1 MSEQAAPTTA
11 LGAAEEVFGQNAW
24 IVEEMHQQFLTNP
37 TSVDETWRAYFAP
50 DNGNGHANGNG
61 AGKGAKVASPAV
73 ALPAAANGSQVPTAV
88 TEPAPV
94 VAPAAAAVAPVET
107 ASAAPV
113 ATAPAATA
121 PAAAPDA
128 VATPA
133 DVTPPA
139 QPGAAPVVETAE
151 APVALRGAAGRI
163 VENMVTSLGVPTATS
178 VHPLPAKLLEVNRRL
193 INEHQDRIGARK
205 ISFTHLIAYALVKAL
220 GDVPALNSTFVA
232 DIDGKNTPGVI
243 RHEHVNLGI
252 AIDLERP
259 GGARTLVVPAVRSAD
274 TLSFAGFVAS
284 YEDLVARARGAKLT
298 VEDFSGVTIT
308 ITNPGT
314 LGTTQSVPRLMSGQG
329 AIIGVGAL
337 DFPVEFAGADPST
350 LSDLGIGKVLTL
362 TSTYDHRIIQG
373 AESGLFLK
381 RVHELLVGESGF
393 YEQVFAELGIAEP
406 PARWQRAKHEAS
418 PAGSTG
424 VREHLAVRSLI
435 EAYRLHGH
443 LAASLDPL
451 AEHEP
456 ETPSVLDPATYGLS
470 VWDLDRSFPTDGLLS
485 TPTAPLSAILA
496 VLRRS
501 YCGTIGTEYLHIQDP
516 DQRHFLAELLEAAP
530 ETLSAEE
537 QRYVLQRL
545 DAAEGLER
553 FLQARYPA
561 GRRFSLEGSE
571 STISFIDALFE
582 QAATLGIGH
591 GIIGMAHRGRLN
603 VLANVLGKPYE
614 GIFAEFEDTLD
625 PLTVDGSGDVKYHK
639 GGQGTWVGRLG
650 TTLPVTLPPNPS
662 HLEAVDPVVIGTARA
677 ELDRGGADRVLT
689 LLIHGDASFAGQGVV
704 AETLNLSQLEG
715 YRVGGT
721 MHLIINNQLGFTA
734 EAEATRST
742 RYSSD
747 LGKAIEA
754 PIFHVNGDD
763 PEAAARVAKI
773 AEAYR
778 IKFERDVIVDLISYR
793 RLGHNEQDDPTY
805 TQPLMYKLIDAH
817 PTTRAIYAS
826 QLLAS
831 GAISTEVEAADREA
845 FNQTLLTSLEEARRV
860 PRAHFDS
867 LPPKR
872 MPDVAPLSGVDAVS
886 RMTLDAISKRLHSWP
901 DDFAVHPKMERQL
914 LQRTEMYDA
923 GEVDWA
929 LGEALAY
936 GTLLLEGTNIRLTGQ
951 DSERG
956 TFSHRQAV
964 LTDVENGNRYTP
976 LATLGSALNEAGPVG
991 ESARFEV
998 RDSLLS
1004 EYAALGFE
1012 YGYSVA
1018 SKESLVL
1025 WEAQFGDFANG
1036 AQIMIDNFI
1045 VAGEEKWGQLSGLV
1059 MLLPHGYEGL
1069 GPEHSSARIERYL
1082 QLAADGYIT
1091 IVQPTTAAQFFHLL
1105 RAHRHQTMRRPL
1117 IVFTPKSLL
1126 RLRASRSSVDQLV
1139 AGNFSE
1145 VLDDPGAGVLFER
1158 SAVGR
1163 VVLCTGKIAFELM
1176 DRNAKNLAALPSS
1189 VPVAVVRVEQ
1199 LHPWPEEQIAAVL
1212 ASYPGATEIVWA
1224 QDEPANMGAWSYAHP
1239 LLLDLLD
1246 GERSLRRVSRQ
1257 TASAPATGSSHV
1269 LHELEVHYL
1278 ADAAVGPSPVA

>member
-1 MSEQAAPTTA
+1 MSDQAAPTTA
-11 LGAAEEVFGQNAW
+11 LGAAEETFGQNAW

-37 TSVDETWRAYFAP
+37 TSVDETWRAYFSLDHANGHGNGTSSG
-50 DNGNGHANGNG
+50 NGNGVKA
-61 AGKGAKVASPAV
+61 AQAV
-73 ALPAAANGSQVPTAV
+73 ALPAATNGGQAAIPPAETSDVVAPSAAV
-88 TEPAPV
+88 ALAPAPV
-94 VAPAAAAVAPVET
+94 AVAEAVPVVASPPAVTAPVAVAPEQV
-107 ASAAPV
+107 AAP
-113 ATAPAATA
+113 
-121 PAAAPDA
+121 
-128 VATPA
+128 
-133 DVTPPA
+133 
-139 QPGAAPVVETAE
+139 AE
-151 APVALRGAAGRI
+151 EPVALRGAAGRI

-178 VHPLPAKLLEVNRRL
+178 VHPLPAKLLEVNRRY
-193 INEHQDRIGARK
+193 INEHQDRVGAGK

-243 RHEHVNLGI
+243 RHEHVNLGL

-274 TLSFAGFVAS
+274 TLGFTDFAAA

-298 VEDFSGVTIT
+298 VEDFAGVTIT
-308 ITNPGT
+308 LTNPGT

-337 DFPVEFAGADPST
+337 DFPVEFAGADPAT

-393 YEQVFAELGIAEP
+393 YDQIFSELGIAEP
-406 PARWQRAKHEAS
+406 PARWQRVKHEA
-418 PAGSTG
+418 PGSGATG
-424 VREHLAVRSLI
+424 TRDQLAVRSLI

-443 LAASLDPL
+443 LAAAVDPL
-451 AEHEP
+451 TEHDP
-456 ETPSVLDPATYGLS
+456 EAPSVLDPATYGLS
-470 VWDLDRSFPTDGLLS
+470 VWDLDRSFPTEGLLP

-501 YCGTIGTEYLHIQDP
+501 YCSTIGTEYLHIQDAE
-516 DQRHFLAELLEAAP
+516 QRRFIAELLEQAP
-530 ETLSAEE
+530 ETLSAEA
-537 QRYVLQRL
+537 QRYLLQRL

-553 FLQARYPA
+553 FLHARYPA

-639 GGQGTWVGRLG
+639 GGQGNWVGRLG
-650 TTLPVTLPPNPS
+650 TTLAVTMPPNPS
-662 HLEAVDPVVIGTARA
+662 QLEAVDPVVIGIARA
-677 ELDRGGADRVLT
+677 ELDRGGAARVLT
-689 LLIHGDASFAGQGVV
+689 LLTHGDASFAGQGVV

-763 PEAAARVAKI
+763 PEAVARVAQI

-778 IKFERDVIVDLISYR
+778 VKFERDAIVDLISYR

-826 QLLAS
+826 HLLSS
-831 GAISTEVEAADREA
+831 GSLAPEVEAADRES
-845 FNQTLLTSLEEARRV
+845 FNQTLISALEEARRV
-860 PRAHFDS
+860 PRAHFDN
-867 LPPKR
+867 LPARRLP
-872 MPDVAPLSGVDAVS
+872 VVEPLSSLDSVS
-886 RMTLDAISKRLHSWP
+886 RTTLDAIAKRLHSWP
-901 DDFAVHPKMERQL
+901 DDFAVHPKMERLL
-914 LQRTEMYDA
+914 LQRAEMYDA

-929 LGEALAY
+929 LGEALAF

-964 LTDVENGNRYTP
+964 LIDVTNGNRYTP
-976 LATLGSALNEAGPVG
+976 LTTLGSALDDDGPVG

-1018 SKESLVL
+1018 NKESLVL

-1091 IVQPTTAAQFFHLL
+1091 VVQPTTAAQFFHLL
-1105 RAHRHQTMRRPL
+1105 RAHRHQATRRPL
-1117 IVFTPKSLL
+1117 VVFTPKSLL
-1126 RLRASRSSVDQLV
+1126 RLRSSRSSVDELV
-1139 AGNFSE
+1139 AGSFSE
-1145 VLDDPGAGVLFER
+1145 VLDDPAAGVLFQR
-1158 SAVGR
+1158 AAVGR
-1163 VVLCTGKIAFELM
+1163 VVLCTGKLAFELT

-1224 QDEPANMGAWSYAHP
+1224 QDEPANMGSWSYVHP
-1239 LLLDLLD
+1239 RLLDLLD

-1257 TASAPATGSSHV
+1257 AASAPATGSSHV

>member
-1 MSEQAAPTTA
+1 MREMSEQAAPTTA
-11 LGAAEEVFGQNAW
+11 LGAAEEAFGQNAW

-37 TSVDETWRAYFAP
+37 ASVDETWRAYFAP
-50 DNGNGHANGNG
+50 GTGNGHANGNG
-61 AGKGAKVASPAV
+61 VTNGSVVKAAPAAV
-73 ALPAAANGSQVPTAV
+73 ALPAVTNGQTNGHQQPAEGVA
-88 TEPAPV
+88 PAPV
-94 VAPAAAAVAPVET
+94 VGPSPAVD
-107 ASAAPV
+107 AS
-113 ATAPAATA
+113 
-121 PAAAPDA
+121 
-128 VATPA
+128 VATPPA
-133 DVTPPA
+133 VSSAQASATLTPRPSPTAVPA
-139 QPGAAPVVETAE
+139 AE
-151 APVALRGAAGRI
+151 AVEEPVALRGAAGRI

-205 ISFTHLIAYALVKAL
+205 ISFTHLIAFALVKAL
-220 GDVPALNSTFVA
+220 GDVPALNSSFVA

-259 GGARTLVVPAVRSAD
+259 GGARTLVVPAVRLAD
-274 TLSFAGFVAS
+274 TLGFAAFISS

-298 VEDFSGVTIT
+298 VEDFSGVTVT

-381 RVHELLVGESGF
+381 RVHELLVGESSF
-393 YEQVFAELGIAEP
+393 YEQVFSELGIAEP

-418 PAGSTG
+418 PSSSTG

-443 LAASLDPL
+443 LAASVDPL
-451 AEHEP
+451 AEGEP

-470 VWDLDRSFPTDGLLS
+470 VWDLDRSFPTDGILAS
-485 TPTAPLSAILA
+485 PTAPLSAILA

-501 YCGTIGTEYLHIQDP
+501 YCGAVGTEYVHIQDP
-516 DQRHFLAELLEAAP
+516 DQRHFLAELLEAEP
-530 ETLSAEE
+530 EILTPEE
-537 QRYVLQRL
+537 QRYLLLRL

-553 FLQARYPA
+553 FLQVRYPA
-561 GRRFSLEGSE
+561 GRRFSIEGSE
-571 STISFIDALFE
+571 STISFIDGLFE

-591 GIIGMAHRGRLN
+591 AVIGMAHRGRLN
-603 VLANVLGKPYE
+603 VLANVLGKPFE
-614 GIFAEFEDTLD
+614 GIFGEFEYTLD
-625 PLTVDGSGDVKYHK
+625 PLTVEGAGDVKYHK
-639 GGQGTWVGRLG
+639 GAQGSWVGRLG
-650 TTLPVTLPPNPS
+650 TTLRVTMPPNPS
-662 HLEAVDPVVIGTARA
+662 HLEAVDPVVIGVARA
-677 ELDRGGADRVLT
+677 ELDRGETDRVLT

-721 MHLIINNQLGFTA
+721 MHVIINNQLGFTA
-734 EAEATRST
+734 EAGATRST

-763 PEAAARVAKI
+763 PEAVVRVAKI

-793 RLGHNEQDDPTY
+793 RMGHNEQDDPTY

-817 PTTRAIYAS
+817 PTTRALYANR
-826 QLLAS
+826 LLES
-831 GAISTEVEAADREA
+831 GAISAEVEAADREA
-845 FNQTLLTSLEEARRV
+845 VNQKLVTALEATRALLV
-860 PRAHFDS
+860 PHFDS
-867 LPPKR
+867 LPPR
-872 MPDVAPLSGVDAVS
+872 RLPSVAPLSSPDSVS
-886 RMTLDAISKRLHSWP
+886 RTTLDAIAGRMHAWP
-901 DDFAVHPKMERQL
+901 KGFAVHPKIERQL
-914 LQRTEMYDA
+914 LSRAEAYDA

-929 LGEALAY
+929 LGEALAF
-936 GTLLLEGTNIRLTGQ
+936 GTLLLEGTNVRLTGQ

-964 LTDVENGNRYTP
+964 LIDVENGTRFTP
-976 LATLGSALNEAGPVG
+976 LASLGEPLDSAGPIG
-991 ESARFEV
+991 ESAKFEV

-1018 SKESLVL
+1018 SPEALVL

-1045 VAGEEKWGQLSGLV
+1045 VAGEEKWGQMSGLI
-1059 MLLPHGYEGL
+1059 MLLPHGFEGL

-1091 IVQPTTAAQFFHLL
+1091 VVQPTTAAQFFHLL
-1105 RAHRHQTMRRPL
+1105 RTHRHQALRRPL
-1117 IVFTPKSLL
+1117 IVFTPKSM
-1126 RLRASRSSVDQLV
+1126 LRARQARSTIDELV
-1139 AGNFSE
+1139 TGNFSE
-1145 VLDDPGAGVLFER
+1145 VLDDPAAGVLFER

-1163 VVLCTGKIAFELM
+1163 VVLCTGKLAFELM
-1176 DRNAKNLAALPSS
+1176 DRNAKNLALLPSS

-1199 LHPWPEEQIAAVL
+1199 LHPWPEAQIAAVL

-1257 TASAPATGSSHV
+1257 AASAPATGSQHV
-1269 LHELEVHYL
+1269 IHDLEVHYL